1 MEFCELPWDK
11 KCLEYY
17 KRKDLVSKTTSNIQI
32 RKAIFKE
39 ASDKYQPYKNLLK
52 KYSNKYSWFN

>member
-1 MEFCELPWDK
+1 MQKNKKQNVTKDK
-11 KCLEYY
+11 
-17 KRKDLVSKTTSNIQI
+17 SHMQKTTSNIQI